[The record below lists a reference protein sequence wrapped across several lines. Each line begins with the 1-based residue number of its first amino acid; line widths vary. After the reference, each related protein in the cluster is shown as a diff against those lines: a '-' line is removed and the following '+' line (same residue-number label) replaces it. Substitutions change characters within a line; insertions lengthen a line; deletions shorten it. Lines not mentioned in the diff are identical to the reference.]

1 MAFLIAG
8 GLASIDARTI
18 LLVPQDDRP
27 VSLDY
32 TVSTAEKAG
41 YTVLTPPKGY
51 LSGKNYQGS
60 PDQVWRWV
68 EQHMSEADAA
78 VISTDTI
85 IYGGLVDSRKHNE
98 SLDTLMARENRIQR
112 LHHMYP
118 NVPIYAF
125 GTIMRTPY
133 ASNSGV
139 EPYYYAKYG
148 HDLYVLSGLQDKM
161 DLGTLTKDEA
171 AEMLSLKLS
180 IPSEYLQD
188 WFKRR
193 TKNHTIN
200 RLLLKDTKSGIFA
213 YFCEGHDDN
222 STNSQSAMEARYLGK
237 ESAKLSPKVYG
248 SFPSRPA
255 CPAPHRTLS
264 Q

>member
-1 MAFLIAG
+1 MHYHKRIGALAMAFLIAG

-68 EQHMSEADAA
+68 EQHMREADAA

-112 LHHMYP
+112 LHRMYP

-161 DLGTLTKDEA
+161 DLGTLTR
-171 AEMLSLKLS
+171 M
-180 IPSEYLQD
+180 
-188 WFKRR
+188 RR
-193 TKNHTIN
+193 QK
-200 RLLLKDTKSGIFA
+200 
-213 YFCEGHDDN
+213 C
-222 STNSQSAMEARYLGK
+222 
-237 ESAKLSPKVYG
+237 
-248 SFPSRPA
+248 
-255 CPAPHRTLS
+255 CP
-264 Q
+264 